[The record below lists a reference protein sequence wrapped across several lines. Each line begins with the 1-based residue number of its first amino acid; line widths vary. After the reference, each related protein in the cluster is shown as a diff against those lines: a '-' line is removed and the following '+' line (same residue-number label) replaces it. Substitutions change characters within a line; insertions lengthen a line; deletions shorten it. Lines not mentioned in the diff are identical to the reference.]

1 MAPALRSEKVL
12 PRESRGSSEVPRGKL
27 RSRLRDTADV
37 PDRGESAGGP
47 YLGTARGRGHVF
59 CSGTIACDPTS
70 TFAARTRARGAAGSV
85 SDQYRRHSRRSRF
98 EGAPV
103 SRVEVGTPSNTPP
116 LRDRLHRAGVPT
128 FEADVRFAI
137 RYLIDHKIRGSLVI
151 DGDWQPGQT
160 ADRVYR
166 NPEIEA
172 SDWVPDLKAVSIDI
186 ETDFRTDRVL
196 SVALFGSGANEVILV
211 AGNDRDVLRNTIP
224 AAGEAGL
231 LRELGLRIRE
241 LDPDILTGWNVSGF
255 DLRVLA
261 QRAAALHV
269 PLELGRGPGAIRIQS
284 ALGPFGSTQASI
296 PGRVVLDG
304 PHLLRGAFIR
314 LERQSLDF
322 VARQVIGEGKT
333 VSGSDRAETILEMFN
348 HDRERFV
355 EYNLTDARLA
365 LEIVEKLELIELS
378 IARSQLTGL
387 PLDRVA
393 SSIASFDFLYLLGL
407 ADRGTVAPSV
417 RSDTAQPQSFGGGHV
432 FEPRPG
438 LHDFVAVLDFK
449 SLYPSL
455 IRTFQL
461 DPIGFVATPEVD
473 GDYLVAPNGAAF
485 RRQKGVLTE
494 LLDELFPRRER
505 AKLEGREVESTA
517 IKILMNSF
525 YGVLGTTVCRFYN
538 PQIAEA
544 ITSFGRTLLRWSRD
558 QIQTWGYDVLYGDTD
573 SLFVRTGAPE
583 PPRANTIGRE
593 LACRLNVALADFVRK
608 QWGVESRLEAEF
620 ETLYLRL
627 FLPRIRRGGG
637 GARKRY
643 AGLVQKGSDTQV
655 VFTGLEAVRRD
666 WTDLARTAQQE
677 LYKRLFHGEPVADYL
692 KNLIAELRRGE
703 RDDQLVYH
711 KALRKPLDSYTS
723 TTPPHVAAARK
734 MSGEPDRLISYL
746 ITESGPEPASERRSR
761 IDYQH
766 YVDKQLRPV
775 AEPVLTELGLDFAK
789 VSGEDRQLDL
799 F

>member
-1 MAPALRSEKVL
+1 VIQPTYRIEANRPVIHIWGRLE
-12 PRESRGSSEVPRGKL
+12 RGDTFLIRDD
-27 RSRLRDTADV
+27 RLRPHFYVRSADTREAFRLGATNIDETELV
-37 PDRGESAGGP
+37 TIEGE
-47 YLGTARGRGHVF
+47 
-59 CSGTIACDPTS
+59 
-70 TFAARTRARGAAGSV
+70 
-85 SDQYRRHSRRSRF
+85 
-98 EGAPV
+98 PV
-103 SRVEVGTPSNTPP
+103 SKVEVGVPSNTPP
-116 LRDRLHRAGVPT
+116 LRDRLHRAGLST
-128 FEADVRFAI
+128 FEADVRFGI

-151 DGDWQPGQT
+151 EGEWQTGEFV
-160 ADRVYR
+160 DRVYR
-166 NPEIEA
+166 NPEIGA
-172 SDWVPDLKAVSIDI
+172 SDWVPELKVVSIDI
-186 ETDFRTDRVL
+186 ETNFKTNSLL

-211 AGNDRDVLRNTIP
+211 SGNSPEVLRNTTL
-224 AAGEAGL
+224 ASDEGDL
-231 LRELGLRIRE
+231 LRELGRRVRE
-241 LDPDILTGWNVSGF
+241 LDPDILTGWNVAGF
-255 DLRVLA
+255 DLRILA
-261 QRAAALHV
+261 QRAAALQV
-269 PLELGRGPGAIRIQS
+269 PLELGRAPGAIRIQS
-284 ALGPFGSTQASI
+284 ARGPIGSVQASI
-296 PGRVVLDG
+296 PGRLVLDG

-314 LERQSLDF
+314 MERLSLDF
-322 VARQVIGEGKT
+322 VARQVLGEGKT
-333 VSGSDRAETILEMFN
+333 VSGSNRAEAILDMFK
-348 HDRERFV
+348 HERKRFV

-365 LEIVEKLELIELS
+365 FEILDKLKLFDLS
-378 IARSQLTGL
+378 IARSQLTGM

-393 SSIASFDFLYLLGL
+393 SSIASFDFLYLLEL
-407 ADRGTVAPSV
+407 ADRGMVAPSV
-417 RSDTAQPQSFGGGHV
+417 RSDTAQAQSFGGGHV
-432 FEPRPG
+432 FEPEPG
-438 LHDFVAVLDFK
+438 LYDYVAVLDFK

-461 DPIGFVATPEVD
+461 DPIGFVATPDQD
-473 GDYLVAPNGAAF
+473 GDYLFAPNGAAF
-485 RRQKGVLTE
+485 RRQRGVLTE

-558 QIQTWGYDVLYGDTD
+558 QIQSWGYDVLYGDTD
-573 SLFVRTGAPE
+573 SLFVRTGAE
-583 PPRANTIGRE
+583 VTSGANRIAGE
-593 LACRLNVALADFVRK
+593 LAHRLNDALAAFVLK
-608 QWGVESRLEAEF
+608 QWGVDSCLEAEF

-627 FLPRIRRGGG
+627 FLPPIRHGSG

-643 AGLVQKGSDTQV
+643 AGLVEKGSGTQV

-666 WTDLARTAQQE
+666 WTELARTAQQE
-677 LYKRLFHGEPVADYL
+677 LYDRMFRGEAVVDYL
-692 KNLIAELRRGE
+692 KSLVAELRRGE
-703 RDDQLVYH
+703 RDDQLVYR

-775 AEPVLTELGLDFAK
+775 AEPVLAELGLDFAK
-789 VSGEDRQLDL
+789 ACGEDRQLDL